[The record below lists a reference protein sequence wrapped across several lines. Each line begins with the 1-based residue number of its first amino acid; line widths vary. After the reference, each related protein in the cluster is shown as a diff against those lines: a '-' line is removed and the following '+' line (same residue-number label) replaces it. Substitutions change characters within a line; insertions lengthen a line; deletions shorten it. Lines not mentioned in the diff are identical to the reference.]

1 MKAINL
7 KNKVL
12 IVIEKIITYIIVI
25 LAFTLLIATII
36 DQIHFVHH
44 PEDYPKVGNY
54 LNGYLEKGI
63 LIIIGLTIL
72 IVLSIWRLIRPN
84 RILRIILNSLYLILF
99 IGLSIMY
106 YIWYLNGFDV
116 Y

>member
-1 MKAINL
+1 MKSIKLN
-7 KNKVL
+7 NKVL
-12 IVIEKIITYIIVI
+12 IVIEKIITYIIVV
-25 LAFTLLIATII
+25 LAITFLTATII

-44 PEDYPKVGNY
+44 PEDYPKIGNY

-72 IVLSIWRLIRPN
+72 IVLSIWRLIRLN
-84 RILRIILNSLYLILF
+84 RILRIVLNSLYLILF

-106 YIWYLNGFDV
+106 YIWDLNGFEV